1 MGMTEQE
8 WADGEVRNQA
18 YLPQYQGRLGL
29 TCFRATATA
38 GLLDSCGATLSMVIK
53 RLTDQSFLG
62 PSQFPDR
69 DAFFVLPWLQ
79 ASKREYERAESAT
92 ESVKLKAHHPLRQG
106 WDAQSGHWWRA
117 PHTQEQQKITD
128 VLHRSH
134 RVFLFSKT
142 LGGGDGLKTHRRAQ
156 QTSGPFRSLSNGDT
170 FLADVSVTFPISF
183 DASRLRTRS
192 KTTGAA
198 AKMKS
203 EEKVWKYIVA
213 ARTVGLRFV
222 PLVFETFERP
232 NRETVSSVKELVSV
246 ANLRAGFS
254 TEGELMAV
262 QARLTDRYWK
272 ILGYTLQRYVAIN
285 VLTSAFHSRGQR
297 GPFQPVTVSLLGREF
312 SMQLSHER
320 DRFV

>member
-134 RVFLFSKT
+134 RVFLFSKNSPKEFVEGGAAELET
-142 LGGGDGLKTHRRAQ
+142 QWEGVVAAVVAEELVASGHAPSGAMGQNGQGQRPRQRLSGGGLTPRNGHGRA
-156 QTSGPFRSLSNGDT
+156 
-170 FLADVSVTFPISF
+170 V
-183 DASRLRTRS
+183 
-192 KTTGAA
+192 K
-198 AKMKS
+198 
-203 EEKVWKYIVA
+203 
-213 ARTVGLRFV
+213 
-222 PLVFETFERP
+222 
-232 NRETVSSVKELVSV
+232 RETVGRRWGGENTDGRPGPEHRSGEVEHGLGQRTV
-246 ANLRAGFS
+246 AS
-254 TEGELMAV
+254 
-262 QARLTDRYWK
+262 
-272 ILGYTLQRYVAIN
+272 RYVEGSGAR
-285 VLTSAFHSRGQR
+285 S
-297 GPFQPVTVSLLGREF
+297 SLD
-312 SMQLSHER
+312 S
-320 DRFV
+320 V